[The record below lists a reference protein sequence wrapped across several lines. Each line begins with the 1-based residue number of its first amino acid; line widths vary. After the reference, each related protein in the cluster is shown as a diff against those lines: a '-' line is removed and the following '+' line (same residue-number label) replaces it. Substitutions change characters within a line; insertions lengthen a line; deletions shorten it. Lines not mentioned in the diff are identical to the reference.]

1 MITTSEPI
9 TEPATSTNMCRIRE
23 LTKELTEDH
32 IACRIFFKLSPDLF
46 CVIDDGGYFK
56 KTNNVWTTMLGWSTK
71 EITSIPYVKF
81 IHHDD
86 VELTRKILRLLNN
99 LDVVK
104 FHNRYKRKPGTI
116 DGAGQVAGNDDYVSL
131 EWNAMSLNNG
141 LIYAAAR
148 KCDCVG
154 RSEI

>member
-1 MITTSEPI
+1 MKSKNYIKSCLI
-9 TEPATSTNMCRIRE
+9 ISG
-23 LTKELTEDH
+23 
-32 IACRIFFKLSPDLF
+32 LF
-46 CVIDDGGYFK
+46 LGGASLVSSGYSMDDASNAEIDNSYHPLARAINSG
-56 KTNNVWTTMLGWSTK
+56 
-71 EITSIPYVKF
+71 
-81 IHHDD
+81 D

-116 DGAGQVAGNDDYVSL
+116 DVAGQVAGNDDYVSL
-131 EWNAMSLNNG
+131 EWNAISLNNG

-148 KCDCVG
+148 KCDYMD